1 MTKKIFQSILLVA
14 GAVLLASL
22 LIIMGFLY
30 SYFGGVEEN
39 QLRDELSLASAAV
52 ESSGTD
58 YLSQLTAGR
67 YRLTWIAADG
77 SVLYDTRTDAESL
90 ENHAS
95 RAEVSQALSTGTGES
110 TRYSSTLMEKTMYY
124 AQRLTDGTVLR
135 ISISRATV
143 GMIAVGMLQPLLLVL
158 IVALILSGVLARRLS
173 RRIVDP
179 LNSLDLEHPL
189 DNDAYEELSPL
200 LKRIHHQ
207 HVEIRT
213 QLRELREKTDEFTQ
227 ITGSMREGLVLLD
240 EHGDILSINAAAQA
254 LFGADA
260 QCVGRDFLTI
270 ERSHE
275 ISAAIQAAADDGHSE
290 VRAERAGRIYQFDIS
305 RIASDGKTIG
315 TVILAFDITEQ
326 EFAERNRR
334 EFTANVSHELKT
346 PLQGIIGS
354 AELIENGMVRPDDLP
369 RFVGH
374 IHTEAARLVTLIDDI
389 IRLSQLDEGGELP
402 TEPVDLLTVS
412 QEAAETLQD
421 AAAARQVMVSVQ
433 GEPTVIPGVR
443 RLLYEIVY
451 NLCDNAIK
459 YNRPNGRID
468 TYTKELSYENGTVW
482 YEFTITDT
490 GVGMSE
496 AFVKNEL
503 FRPFT
508 QEKSDARTQYKG
520 TGLGM
525 SIVKELLN
533 KLGGSIQVSST
544 LGQGTTFAFRLPF
557 AVDTQDKE
565 TQAFISTDKSC
576 KLAGVQVLLVEDNE
590 INMEIAEFYL
600 TERGAAVAKAWNGR
614 EAVEKVKAEPRRFDV
629 VLMDVMMPVLDGL
642 AATREIRALPYPAA
656 GVPILAMTAQDTREA
671 AQECKDAGMNDYL
684 AKPVDPNRMA
694 EKILHWTRQQA
705 ETSSPAQPAAT

>member
-30 SYFGGVEEN
+30 DYFGGVEEN
-39 QLRDELSLASAAV
+39 QLRDELSLAAAAV
-52 ESSGTD
+52 EDGGTD

-77 SVLYDTRTDAESL
+77 SVLYDTKTDAESL

-95 RAEVSQALSTGTGES
+95 RAEVSQALTTGTGES

-124 AQRLTDGTVLR
+124 AQRLADGTVLR

-143 GMIAVGMLQPLLLVL
+143 GMIAVGMIQPLLIVL
-158 IVALILSGVLARRLS
+158 IVALILSGLLARRLS

-200 LKRIHHQ
+200 LKRIHRQ
-207 HVEIRT
+207 HVEIQT

-240 EHGDILSINAAAQA
+240 EHGSILSINAAAQA

-275 ISAAIQAAADDGHSE
+275 ISAAIQAAVADGHSE
-290 VRAERAGRIYQFDIS
+290 VRAERAGRVYQFDIS
-305 RIASDGKTIG
+305 RITSDGKLLG

-354 AELIENGMVRPDDLP
+354 AELIENGMVKPDDLP

-374 IHTEAARLVTLIDDI
+374 IHAEAARLVTLIDDI
-389 IRLSQLDEGGELP
+389 IRLSQLDEGDAMP
-402 TEPVDLLTVS
+402 TEPVDLLAVS

-421 AAAARQVMVSVQ
+421 AAAARGVTVVVTGQ
-433 GEPTVIPGVR
+433 PAVIPGVR
-443 RLLYEIVY
+443 RLIYEIVY

-459 YNRPNGRID
+459 YNRDGGRVD
-468 TYTKELSYENGTVW
+468 VTVAADADGSS
-482 YEFTITDT
+482 ITVADT
-490 GVGMSE
+490 GIGIAPEHQGRVFE
-496 AFVKNEL
+496 RFYRVD
-503 FRPFT
+503 
-508 QEKSDARTQYKG
+508 KSHSKASGG
-520 TGLGM
+520 TGLGL
-525 SIVKELLN
+525 SIVKHAVQYHHGRIELE
-533 KLGGSIQVSST
+533 ST
-544 LGQGTTFAFRLPF
+544 PGTGTTIR
-557 AVDTQDKE
+557 
-565 TQAFISTDKSC
+565 
-576 KLAGVQVLLVEDNE
+576 
-590 INMEIAEFYL
+590 
-600 TERGAAVAKAWNGR
+600 
-614 EAVEKVKAEPRRFDV
+614 V
-629 VLMDVMMPVLDGL
+629 VF
-642 AATREIRALPYPAA
+642 
-656 GVPILAMTAQDTREA
+656 
-671 AQECKDAGMNDYL
+671 
-684 AKPVDPNRMA
+684 PNA
-694 EKILHWTRQQA
+694 
-705 ETSSPAQPAAT
+705 